1 MINVLHLYYDLLN
14 LYGENANTRCIERCL
29 KLNKIKVNVDYKS
42 IGDKIDF
49 KKYDL
54 VYIGSG
60 SEEDLLLALKDIKFR
75 YDGLKEFIEDNK
87 YLILTGN
94 AMDLFGEYIESD
106 KKEDALGLFKYHTKF
121 INESTFENA
130 STDRIVGEIR
140 ATTKLIDKEI
150 IGFQNRCDLNIN
162 IKTPLFKTD
171 NKFSNDLESDNEGFT
186 YKNVFATHI
195 IGPLLVRNPY
205 LTDFILKKLC
215 EDKKLDYKVSDDL
228 SIKAYNKY
236 LENFQK

>member
-1 MINVLHLYYDLLN
+1 MINILHLYYDLLN

-54 VYIGSG
+54 IYIGSG
-60 SEEDLLLALKDIKFR
+60 SEEDLLLALNDIKFR
-75 YDGLKEFIEDNK
+75 YDDFKEYIDSDKF
-87 YLILTGN
+87 LILTGN
-94 AMDLFGEYIESD
+94 AMDLFGEYIEAD
-106 KKEDALGLFKYHTKF
+106 TKIDALGLFKYHTKF

-130 STDRIVGEIR
+130 STDRIVGEVR
-140 ATTKLIDKEI
+140 AKTKLIKEEI
-150 IGFQNRCDLNIN
+150 VGFQNRCDLNIN
-162 IKTPLFKTD
+162 VKNPLFKIES
-171 NKFSNDLESDNEGFT
+171 KFSNDLESENEGFNH
-186 YKNVFATHI
+186 KNVYATHI

-205 LTDFILKKLC
+205 LTDYILDSLC
-215 EDKKLDYKVSDDL
+215 KSKKLDYKVSDEL
-228 SIKAYNKY
+228 GVKAYNKY